1 MKELIKYE
9 GLINQEIITSL
20 VKKVELNISDIGIM
34 GNVSTTL
41 IEMCQNMV
49 NYSKNDKE
57 NCLNIE
63 SIGFIQ
69 LYKTCENFYFL
80 KAKNI
85 ISIHDKEKII
95 PKLQDIT
102 KMQKTEIREKYREL
116 RKSGKNTHAKGGG
129 IGIYEIGKISEE
141 INYKFNE
148 INKNKHYFTFVSKLK
163 A

>member
-9 GLINQEIITSL
+9 GHINQEIITSL
-20 VKKVELNISDIGIM
+20 VKKVELNISDIEIM
-34 GNVSTTL
+34 SNISTTL
-41 IEMCQNMV
+41 IEMCQNMA

-63 SIGFIQ
+63 SEGFIQ
-69 LYKTCENFYFL
+69 LCKICENFYIL

-85 ISIHDKEKII
+85 ISIQDKEKII
-95 PKLQDIT
+95 PKLQFIT
-102 KMQKTEIREKYREL
+102 KMPKKEIRKKYREL

-148 INKNKHYFTFVSKLK
+148 INKNKHYFIFESKLK